1 MSLMRERER
10 KLREMTKEA
19 GPYARLASRD
29 SKRNSAPLS
38 AKEQAFLDGL
48 LELFEE
54 LSNEKSE
61 LPAKNK
67 VSKGSPKTPPLSKPK
82 PTPPTKTGN
91 PPASQAVA
99 HRPES
104 PPPEQLPH
112 QANAAAK
119 EQPIGGKVIS
129 PNPGLVQHPTHSH
142 SQSHPQVQPPNSQVK
157 YAQSVRSYFDRKYA
171 EIYTS
176 RGDFPFTNPGAT
188 DRACCAPIKI
198 AYWAHRQTP
207 GACEDP
213 TVPARRH
220 LLQWAQ
226 AQQEAGREVRFL

>member
-1 MSLMRERER
+1 MRERER
-10 KLREMTKEA
+10 KLREMTKEG
-19 GPYARLASRD
+19 GPHTRLASRD
-29 SKRNSAPLS
+29 SKRNSAALS

-61 LPAKNK
+61 LLAKNK

-82 PTPPTKTGN
+82 PTPPGKTGN
-91 PPASQAVA
+91 LPASQVVPN
-99 HRPES
+99 RPES
-104 PPPEQLPH
+104 PPQEQLTH
-112 QANAAAK
+112 QANTTAK
-119 EQPIGGKVIS
+119 EQPIGGKVTS
-129 PNPGLVQHPTHSH
+129 PNPGLVQHPTHS
-142 SQSHPQVQPPNSQVK
+142 QLPRMNPQVQPPNSQVK

-176 RGDFPFTNPGAT
+176 RGDFPFTNPEAT
-188 DRACCAPIKI
+188 DRACCTPIKI